1 MFENLR
7 AKEAISF
14 LAIYAAL
21 QESPINILRKSFDQ
35 EGSSLTN
42 SFKNWSLN
50 QHAFNLFKKIKIKST
65 NYKLNIEN
73 NPVSTTHYK

>member
-21 QESPINILRKSFDQ
+21 QESPINIRKS
-35 EGSSLTN
+35 LI
-42 SFKNWSLN
+42 
-50 QHAFNLFKKIKIKST
+50 KKAVHKQIVLKIG
-65 NYKLNIEN
+65 
-73 NPVSTTHYK
+73 H

>member
-50 QHAFNLFKKIKIKST
+50 QHAFNLFFKKIKIKST
-65 NYKLNIEN
+65 NYKLNI
-73 NPVSTTHYK
+73 

>member
-35 EGSSLTN
+35 EGSSSTN

-50 QHAFNLFKKIKIKST
+50 QHAFNLFF
-65 NYKLNIEN
+65 
-73 NPVSTTHYK
+73 